1 MTFSSAA
8 RSKIEFQ
15 SSLGRS
21 IIVGELRRRVGEL
34 RRRVGGSTVIVV
46 IQLPVHR
53 RPQRLLGC
61 RVSQKC
67 AKYIYEM
74 VF

>member
-21 IIVGELRRRVGEL
+21 IIVGELRRRVG
-34 RRRVGGSTVIVV
+34 GSTVIVV
-46 IQLPVHR
+46 IKLPVHR
-53 RPQRLLGC
+53 RPQRLL
-61 RVSQKC
+61 QKC